1 MITRSRVM
9 LNPRNKP
16 KRLRKSPLFWKILV
30 RTYYCPLLIVS
41 EFADSMNNLLSIVF
55 VDNHLFSVVTAV
67 AARGGME
74 TLRPALHR
82 VYMTRASN
90 YKDALA
96 SFIKGYHEGVQ
107 QVMQNKE
114 ESQVPRDESSDNSKK
129 TT

>member
-1 MITRSRVM
+1 
-9 LNPRNKP
+9 
-16 KRLRKSPLFWKILV
+16 
-30 RTYYCPLLIVS
+30 
-41 EFADSMNNLLSIVF
+41 
-55 VDNHLFSVVTAV
+55 
-67 AARGGME
+67 ME

-107 QVMQNKE
+107 QVMQSKEE
-114 ESQVPRDESSDNSKK
+114 ESQVPKDESPDNSRK

>member
-1 MITRSRVM
+1 MLKEASRLYAASWVRDIGPE
-9 LNPRNKP
+9 LRPNDYKKQGDAEPKKQSKDTENKDP
-16 KRLRKSPLFWKILV
+16 
-30 RTYYCPLLIVS
+30 
-41 EFADSMNNLLSIVF
+41 
-55 VDNHLFSVVTAV
+55 SVLEDLAV

-107 QVMQNKE
+107 QVMQSKEE
-114 ESQVPRDESSDNSKK
+114 ESQVPKDESPDNSRK